1 MGLCYEPLRFLR
13 MMFKHNIAAV
23 FIEDLLFFSLCGFT
37 AFVTALWVG
46 AGYFRIYYIVFAA
59 LGACCYFL
67 TLGML
72 LNRIIK
78 RAVKAIKKVICAIY
92 KIIKPKTVKFFGTIY
107 QKIKPLFV
115 NIAEIFR
122 NKVVS
127 EKKDLSN
134 TDKLVYNNKNTLN
147 NGGESGSAIK
157 AQIRKKA

>member
-1 MGLCYEPLRFLR
+1 MGLCYEPLRLLR

-37 AFVTALWVG
+37 AFITALWVG
-46 AGYFRIYYIVFAA
+46 AGYFRIYYIVFAV

-67 TLGML
+67 TLGVL
-72 LNRIIK
+72 LNRILK
-78 RAVKAIKKVICAIY
+78 RSVRALKRLICAIY
-92 KIIKPKTVKFFGTIY
+92 NRIKPKIVKFFSTIY

-115 NIAEIFR
+115 NIAENVH

-127 EKKDLSN
+127 GKKDLPN
-134 TDKLVYNNKNTLN
+134 TDKVVYNNRNTLS

-157 AQIRKKA
+157 AQIKKKA